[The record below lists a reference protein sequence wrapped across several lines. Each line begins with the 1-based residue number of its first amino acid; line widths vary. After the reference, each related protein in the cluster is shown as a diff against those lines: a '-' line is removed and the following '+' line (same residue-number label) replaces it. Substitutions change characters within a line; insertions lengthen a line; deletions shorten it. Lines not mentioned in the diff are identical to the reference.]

1 MSETAAKP
9 EAATTGELPSSG
21 EGAPATTPSLA
32 RVWQVPVT
40 LAGVGLLIA
49 GVVIAFLRAP
59 KPDHSGV
66 LHEAQTLLASQKY
79 AEALGSINTNVLPL
93 VAKGA
98 LSPQQLAEM
107 SLLTA
112 RAVALGQ
119 RELGVNRRENNS
131 AIVEHYSKAE
141 AGHIPLD
148 ARDES
153 LRTEAMIGLEM
164 FKEAESRVPKI
175 ADAPTRERLT
185 RSLIEALTSAKRHS
199 DAMAWLTRTST
210 DPSTSEPLRWWCVG
224 QQAMVLLSQGFHEEA
239 ITRLLR
245 AMPRL
250 DGIPPHD
257 AAPLYMMLARAYA
270 ETGDT
275 EQALSQ
281 LVRVEAILSPDDPL
295 MPRVLLAQ
303 GRLAQEHDRERA
315 RERYRSLLERFKGVP
330 EHPAAL
336 LGLADVDAADGHHDS
351 AIANYQE
358 LLAIVG
364 RSDSPSEAPHGASSE
379 HGRVADGA
387 HSSSDSKSSSAA
399 DDAHATPA
407 NAEKHAEVTEVEHP
421 GGKVE
426 YLRDDGTKA
435 DSHGDPHA
443 TGESDAHSASEP
455 SHTDTKHAS
464 ESHAKASHASSS
476 HAASGHASDSYTS
489 HGSSSASESLLWP
502 TVTLGTIESSAMSHY
517 RDRFDAE
524 DYGNALRYVEVARR
538 AGQMRGEVGLDVL
551 AAVGQVNR
559 LLGEQTLKDS
569 GGEALTV
576 ATADPVTQAQAKE
589 HFLASG
595 RAFKEHARRTLVKN
609 LGAHASSLWAS
620 GEVYDLAGDSD
631 EAMAAFRQFLSE
643 FPIDPKTPEAK
654 YRLAIM
660 AMARGELND
669 AQRLFRELIAGRGAA
684 QSSGPFADMSLIPL
698 ARALLSDTSTDNDS
712 EAERLLVRVV
722 SGEAGGP
729 GTEVFRQGL
738 LEFAGYLYQSKR
750 YAEAIARFTEIIER
764 YSGEDRG
771 DGSIDSARYMLADA
785 HRLEAERLA
794 VELKNPAITQT
805 ARRASENERHA
816 HLVAAQDAF
825 ELAKKGLAE
834 LRSRN
839 QLRDRQLR
847 NCYFYLGEVAFDLE
861 DFEGSIRAYD
871 EARERYSRDPSALVA
886 MIQIVA
892 AHQARGELDQAR
904 AAHARAKKFFESL
917 PDSVWDD
924 PTLPMDRR
932 AWERWLAV
940 SATLVGPGPGATRE
954 AAHDEPDEH
963 E

>member
-1 MSETAAKP
+1 MSETEAKLQ
-9 EAATTGELPSSG
+9 ATTARDLPSSG
-21 EGAPATTPSLA
+21 EGAPAATPNLG
-32 RVWQVPVT
+32 RVWQMPVA
-40 LAGVGLLIA
+40 LAGVCLLIG
-49 GVVIAFLRAP
+49 GVVLAFLRAP
-59 KPDHSGV
+59 KPDHSGA
-66 LHEAQTLLASQKY
+66 LQEAQTLLASQKY

-98 LSPQQLAEM
+98 LSPQQMAEM

-119 RELGVNRRENNS
+119 RELGVDRRENNS
-131 AIVEHYSKAE
+131 AIVEHYAKAE
-141 AGHIPLD
+141 AGHVPLD

-153 LRTEAMIGLEM
+153 LRTEAMIGLKM
-164 FKEAESRVPKI
+164 FNEAESRVPRI
-175 ADAPTRERLT
+175 ADVSTRERLT
-185 RSLIEALTSAKRHS
+185 RSLIEAQTSAGRHD
-199 DAMAWLTRTST
+199 DAMAWLTRIST
-210 DPSTSEPLRWWCVG
+210 DPNTSEPLRWWCVG

-250 DGIPPHD
+250 DGISPHD
-257 AAPLYMMLARAYA
+257 AAPLFMMLAQAYA

-275 EQALSQ
+275 EQALTQ
-281 LVRVEAILSPDDPL
+281 LARVETILSPDDPM

-315 RERYRSLLERFKGVP
+315 RERYRALLERFKGVP

-364 RSDSPSEAPHGASSE
+364 RSDSPGVAPHGAGGE
-379 HGRVADGA
+379 RGRVAGGA
-387 HSSSDSKSSSAA
+387 PGSSDSEPSGTAH
-399 DDAHATPA
+399 DARATPA
-407 NAEKHAEVTEVEHP
+407 NAEKQAEVTEVEHP

-435 DSHGDPHA
+435 DSHGETNGA
-443 TGESDAHSASEP
+443 TEQPA
-455 SHTDTKHAS
+455 HTDNTNAT
-464 ESHAKASHASSS
+464 ES
-476 HAASGHASDSYTS
+476 HAASGVVGDS
-489 HGSSSASESLLWP
+489 HGTPSAGESLLWP

-517 RDRFDAE
+517 LDRFDAE
-524 DYGNALRYVEVARR
+524 DYDNALRYVEIARR
-538 AGQMRGEVGLDVL
+538 AGQLRGEVGLDVL
-551 AAVGQVNR
+551 AAIGQVNR
-559 LLGEQTLKDS
+559 LLGEQTLQAS

-595 RAFKEHARRTLVKN
+595 RAFKEHARRTLVKD

-631 EAMAAFRQFLSE
+631 ESMGAFRQFLSE
-643 FPIDPKTPEAK
+643 FPIDPKAPEAK

-669 AQRLFRELIAGRGAA
+669 AQRLFRELIAVRGAA

-698 ARALLSDTSTDNDS
+698 ARALLSDTSTDNDT

-750 YAEAIARFTEIIER
+750 YAEAIARFTEIVER
-764 YSGEDRG
+764 YASEDRG
-771 DGSIDSARYMLADA
+771 DGTIDGARYMLADS

-794 VELKNPAITQT
+794 QELKNPAITQT

-839 QLRDRQLR
+839 QLRDHQLR

-904 AAHARAKKFFESL
+904 AAHARARKFFESL

-940 SATLVGPGPGATRE
+940 SATLVGPGPGVTRE
-954 AAHDEPDEH
+954 AAHDEPGEQ